1 MEFFSL
7 KFPCLRGAIR
17 RHPLHHRSTE
27 NTEQAQRRIKGVML
41 VLLVL
46 ILSYPGIAQKQ
57 KRKKREP
64 PPVNELAR
72 LRDEYVKATKDVKAS
87 LEKLL
92 AIYEGSVKEAEGKL
106 ATAKKLFSEGL
117 LSKAQ
122 VDENQRLLSVE
133 QQKVSETKKQMDNAD
148 SQIANLLIEQEA
160 DDTLAKNLKLAR
172 NRLVRTTSFIRFNG
186 TSGWGLNDA
195 WKIQRFFS
203 DAFHRDLPI
212 AVFGQGAIH
221 DRWRLDHRN
230 AMDISLHPDGPEG
243 QALMSFLEK
252 NGIPFSAFRS
262 AIPGTA
268 TGPHIHIGRPSHRY

>member
-1 MEFFSL
+1 M
-7 KFPCLRGAIR
+7 
-17 RHPLHHRSTE
+17 
-27 NTEQAQRRIKGVML
+27 
-41 VLLVL
+41 
-46 ILSYPGIAQKQ
+46 AQKH
-57 KRKKREP
+57 KAKKAEP
-64 PPVNELAR
+64 SAAASELAK
-72 LRDEYVKATKDVKAS
+72 LRDEYVKATKDYKAS
-87 LEKLL
+87 LEKLRV
-92 AIYEGSVKEAEGKL
+92 IYENNVKEAEEKL
-106 ATAKKLFSEGL
+106 ANAKKLFSDGL
-117 LSKAQ
+117 IAKAQ
-122 VDENQRLLSVE
+122 LDESERLLNVEQHKVDE
-133 QQKVSETKKQMDNAD
+133 TKRQMANAD
-148 SQIANLLIEQEA
+148 GQIANVLVEEEA
-160 DDTLAKNLKLAR
+160 DAALAKNLKLAQ
-172 NRLVRTTSFIRFNG
+172 NRLVRTASFVRFNG

-203 DAFHRDLPI
+203 DTFHKELPI

>member
-17 RHPLHHRSTE
+17 RHPLHHRGTE

>member
-7 KFPCLRGAIR
+7 NSPSLRGAIR
-17 RHPLHHRSTE
+17 RHPFHQRDID

-41 VLLVL
+41 VFLVL
-46 ILSYPGIAQKQ
+46 ILGYPVIAQKQ
-57 KRKKREP
+57 KRKKPEP
-64 PPVNELAR
+64 PLVNELSR

-92 AIYEGSVKEAEGKL
+92 AIYEDNVKEAEGKL
-106 ATAKKLFSEGL
+106 ATARKLFSEGL

-133 QQKVSETKKQMDNAD
+133 QQKVIETKKQMANAD
-148 SQIANLLIEQEA
+148 SQIANVLIEQEA
-160 DDTLAKNLKLAR
+160 DYSLAKNLRLAK
-172 NRLVRTTSFIRFNG
+172 NRLVRTTSFIRFIG

-203 DAFHRDLPI
+203 DTFHKELPI

>member
-1 MEFFSL
+1 M
-7 KFPCLRGAIR
+7 K
-17 RHPLHHRSTE
+17 
-27 NTEQAQRRIKGVML
+27 
-41 VLLVL
+41 L
-46 ILSYPGIAQKQ
+46 ILKRRGETNVKVATLKSVSKLLLLILVSLFLCQPGMGQRQ
-57 KRKKREP
+57 KRKKAVP

-92 AIYEGSVKEAEGKL
+92 AMYEDNVKEAEEKL

-122 VDENQRLLSVE
+122 VDENQRLLNVD
-133 QQKVSETKKQMDNAD
+133 QQKVAETKKQMANAD
-148 SQIANLLIEQEA
+148 SQIGNVLIEQEA
-160 DDTLAKNLKLAR
+160 DDTLARNLKLAR
-172 NRLVRTTSFIRFNG
+172 NRLVRTSSFIRFNG

-203 DAFHRDLPI
+203 DTFHKELPI

>member
-1 MEFFSL
+1 M
-7 KFPCLRGAIR
+7 
-17 RHPLHHRSTE
+17 
-27 NTEQAQRRIKGVML
+27 
-41 VLLVL
+41 
-46 ILSYPGIAQKQ
+46 AQKQ
-57 KRKKREP
+57 KRKKIER
-64 PPVNELAR
+64 PPVNELTK
-72 LRDEYVKATKDVKAS
+72 LRDEYVKATRDVKAS

-92 AIYEGSVKEAEGKL
+92 LIYQANVKQAEEKL
-106 ATAKKLFSEGL
+106 ATAKTLFSEGL
-117 LSKAQ
+117 ISKAQ

-133 QQKVSETKKQMDNAD
+133 EQKVAETQKQLASAD
-148 SQIANLLIEQEA
+148 SQIANVLVEQEA
-160 DDTLAKNLKLAR
+160 DDTLAKNLRLAK
-172 NRLVRTTSFIRFNG
+172 NRLVRTTSFLRFNG
-186 TSGWGLNDA
+186 TAGWGLSEA

-203 DAFHRDLPI
+203 DTFHRELPI

-230 AMDISLHPDGPEG
+230 AMDISLNPDGSEG

>member
-7 KFPCLRGAIR
+7 NSPSLRGAMR
-17 RHPLHHRSTE
+17 RHPLHRDTE
-27 NTEQAQRRIKGVML
+27 NTQHAQRSKGVML
-41 VLLVL
+41 VLLLL
-46 ILSYPGIAQKQ
+46 ILSYPAIAQKP
-57 KRKKREP
+57 KRKKPAP

-122 VDENQRLLSVE
+122 VDENERLLSVE

-252 NGIPFSAFRS
+252 SGIPFSAFRS